1 MTFTKPL
8 VQDGYPTVST
18 TESNYFLYAVG
29 TSNAL
34 GFHGIYEALQIN
46 LSDNADDGGST
57 SGSGGEV
64 GDDNDENDTDEN
76 DNDKENNDGEDSD
89 NGDSNDSDNGDSS
102 GNATPASEGGVVN
115 LGDGRLQRSL
125 EYENGALQFVFTTD
139 ELTGTITVEMTYAGL
154 VWIAVGFGTALAM
167 PDSVAVIALPGK
179 EAPEK
184 YDLTSKT
191 FSGVNSSPQQTL
203 SGATMNQNSTHT
215 TMTFTKLLQE
225 DGEPTVSLTESN
237 NFLYAIGTSNDL
249 GFHAIGQAFVL
260 NFADS
265 SGATPMAVGSP
276 NRNLW
281 KVHGICMALSWA
293 ILVPLAI
300 ASSVIR
306 DILPLPDGMWF
317 QVHRGLNSLG
327 VLLTIIGFGIAVHT
341 FNKEGND
348 HFTLKKHHKI
358 GLVVFLFAVL
368 QAISGILRPHAP
380 HQQAAVTE
388 DEEVQHPA
396 VAPLNQFETV
406 EVGDSEE
413 MMPSPDDKINDT
425 TPKGEQQLSAE
436 PKTKVRLIWE
446 YQHRILGTVTLVLA
460 WYNCDSG
467 LELYSDRFDSKD
479 WAGALWG
486 LIAGIAITT
495 LGLSLY
501 INFVKKRKD

>member
-1 MTFTKPL
+1 
-8 VQDGYPTVST
+8 
-18 TESNYFLYAVG
+18 
-29 TSNAL
+29 
-34 GFHGIYEALQIN
+34 
-46 LSDNADDGGST
+46 
-57 SGSGGEV
+57 
-64 GDDNDENDTDEN
+64 
-76 DNDKENNDGEDSD
+76 
-89 NGDSNDSDNGDSS
+89 
-102 GNATPASEGGVVN
+102 
-115 LGDGRLQRSL
+115 
-125 EYENGALQFVFTTD
+125 
-139 ELTGTITVEMTYAGL
+139 
-154 VWIAVGFGTALAM
+154 
-167 PDSVAVIALPGK
+167 
-179 EAPEK
+179 
-184 YDLTSKT
+184 
-191 FSGVNSSPQQTL
+191 
-203 SGATMNQNSTHT
+203 
-215 TMTFTKLLQE
+215 MTFTKLLQE

-237 NFLYAIGTSNDL
+237 NFLYAVGTSNEL
-249 GFHAIGQAFVL
+249 GFHAIGKSFPL
-260 NFADS
+260 NFADT
-265 SGATPMAVGSP
+265 SGATPVAAGSP

-281 KVHGICMALSWA
+281 KAHGICMALSWA

-317 QVHRGLNSLG
+317 QVHRGLNTLG
-327 VLLTIIGFGIAVHT
+327 VLLTIIGFGIAVHI
-341 FNKEGND
+341 FNQEEND
-348 HFTLKKHHKI
+348 HFTMKKHHKI

-388 DEEVQHPA
+388 DEEVQRPA